1 MTNSH
6 KLFLTLILAFF
17 AFTVSAKSVVFS
29 KKHGVTTGAFFLTMT
44 VDEGTLEEGE
54 CIRYSRLG
62 DVPVSTSTTYTGKIR
77 IDKTTVIRAAVFKG
91 EEMISD
97 VTTATFILPLSTIN
111 QSNTPSGY
119 PSQWGPY
126 ASIKGTAKADYEMDP
141 EMTGDENLRSKIIE
155 GLSAIPTL
163 SIVTDKDYFFSK
175 ELDEQKGGIYIY
187 TGAPVG
193 SGEGRDWERPVSM
206 ELFGGSYGHDITID
220 CGIKMHG
227 GHSRLPEKNPK
238 HSLRLLFKSK
248 YGPSKLKYNVFPDG
262 GPSKFD
268 KLVLRCGFGN
278 SWQHWL
284 DDNRVRAQYS
294 RDMWAR
300 NIQRLMGQPC
310 SRGLYVHVYINGL
323 YWGMYNI
330 AERVDDYYCSSNLG
344 GEKADYDVIKV
355 EEYGGA
361 WIEASEG
368 TIDKW
373 NEMVALTREVPNDYG
388 KYRQLIGVD
397 EDGKT
402 IKDAEVLL
410 DVDNFIDY
418 MLINQYGGNT
428 DWDHHNWLA
437 VRNRVK
443 GTTGFRFICWDTEM
457 IFHGAGDNV
466 LGTYNN
472 GSPTEILRN
481 LMNSQA
487 FRHRYMDRAYEHLVK
502 EGGLLTAKRAEE
514 VWDSLYSII
523 EYPLYAEAARW
534 GDYRRDVHPY
544 TSAGKLNTV
553 DGRFMTERN
562 RLKTSYFPYR
572 TANFIQQLK
581 AKGWYSEVQEPK
593 VYVNGAVADE
603 TDTISIKDIITLAAG
618 TTVYYTLDGTA
629 PVSWLADVKGILS
642 KTIKKSSGGNI
653 LEGYDGSKGDR
664 VTLRAIAK
672 GDSDWS
678 PAIERTFVI
687 RELVTTGID
696 NITYDNNKSRTTAR
710 KSQSGTTYML
720 NGQRIPEG
728 APVNSGI
735 YIKDGK
741 KMLKGK

>member
-1 MTNSH
+1 MLSKNR
-6 KLFLTLILAFF
+6 LIHIITIALCVIGA
-17 AFTVSAKSVVFS
+17 SAKEVVFS
-29 KKHGVTTGAFFLTMT
+29 KKHGIISNSFFLTMS
-44 VDEGTLEEGE
+44 VEGGTLGEDE

-91 EEMISD
+91 EEMISG
-97 VTTATFILPLSTIN
+97 VTTATFIIPSKTIN

-119 PSQWGPY
+119 PSEWGPY

-141 EMTGDENLRSKIIE
+141 EMTGDENLKSKIIE

-163 SIVTDKDYFFSK
+163 SIVTDKDNFFSK
-175 ELDEQKGGIYIY
+175 EMDEEKGGIYIY

-193 SGEGRDWERPVSM
+193 SGEGRDWERPISM

-227 GHSRLPEKNPK
+227 GHSRLAEKNPK
-238 HSLRLLFKSK
+238 HSLRLMFKSK
-248 YGPSKLKYNVFPDG
+248 YGPSKLKYNVFPEG

-278 SWQHWL
+278 SWQHWS
-284 DDNRVRAQYS
+284 DDNRIRAQYS

-330 AERVDDYYCSSNLG
+330 AERVDDYYCSSNFG
-344 GEKADYDVIKV
+344 GEKSDYDVIKV

-361 WIEASEG
+361 WIEASDG

-373 NEMVALTREVPNDYG
+373 NEMVALTREVPKDFA

-397 EDGKT
+397 KDGQT
-402 IKDAEVLL
+402 IEDAEVLL

-428 DWDHHNWLA
+428 DWDYHNWLA

-457 IFHGAGDNV
+457 IFHGARDNV
-466 LGTYNN
+466 LGTYNSS
-472 GSPTEILRN
+472 SPTEILRN
-481 LMNSQA
+481 LMTTQA
-487 FRHRYMDRAYEHLVK
+487 FRHRYMDRAYKHLVM
-502 EGGLLTAKRAEE
+502 EGGLLTAKRVEE
-514 VWDSLYSII
+514 VWDSLYHII
-523 EYPLYAEAARW
+523 QYPLYDEAARW

-544 TSAGKLNTV
+544 TSGGKLNTV

-572 TANFIQQLK
+572 TDNLIQQLK
-581 AKGWYSEVQEPK
+581 DKGWYSAVEVPRI
-593 VYVNGAVADE
+593 YINGEESNV
-603 TDTISIKDIITLAAG
+603 TDTISVNDKITLVASK
-618 TTVYYTLDGTA
+618 TVYYTLDGTA
-629 PVSWLADVKGILS
+629 PVSWFADEKGRLCT
-642 KTIKKSSGGNI
+642 TIKKSSGRNI
-653 LEGYDGSKGDR
+653 LEEYDGSKGER
-664 VTLRAIAK
+664 VTLRAITK
-672 GDSDWS
+672 GDNDWS

-687 RELVTTGID
+687 RELVTTDIANIID
-696 NITYDNNKSRTTAR
+696 ENYSQGTKNKD
-710 KSQSGTTYML
+710 SQSEKCYTI
-720 NGQRIPEG
+720 NGHRIPES
-728 APVNSGI
+728 AAKSSGI
-735 YIKDGK
+735 YVKGGK
-741 KMLKGK
+741 KMLKRK

>member
-1 MTNSH
+1 MLNRNR
-6 KLFLTLILAFF
+6 LILLLTMALFVF
-17 AFTVSAKSVVFS
+17 SASAKEVVFN
-29 KKHGVTTGAFFLTMT
+29 KKHGVITKPFFLTMS
-44 VDEGTLEEGE
+44 VDGGTLGEGE

-62 DVPVSTSTTYTGKIR
+62 NVPGSTSSTYTEKIR
-77 IDKTTVIRAAVFKG
+77 IDKTTVIRAAIFKG
-91 EEMISD
+91 DEMVSG
-97 VTTATFILPLSTIN
+97 VTTATYVIPSATLN
-111 QSNTPSGY
+111 QTNTPSGY
-119 PSQWGPY
+119 PTTWGAY

-141 EMTGDENLRSKIIE
+141 EMTGDENLKSKITE

-163 SIVTDKDYFFSK
+163 SIVTDKDNFFSK
-175 ELDEQKGGIYIY
+175 ELDEQTGGIYIY

-193 SGEGRDWERPVSM
+193 SGEGRDWERPISM

-220 CGIKMHG
+220 CGIKIHG
-227 GHSRLPEKNPK
+227 GHSRLAEKNPK
-238 HSLRLLFKSK
+238 HSLRLMFKSN
-248 YGPSKLKYNVFPDG
+248 YGPSKLKYKVFPDG

-278 SWQHWL
+278 SWQHWS

-300 NIQRLMGQPC
+300 NIQRLMGNPC

-330 AERVDDYYCSSNLG
+330 AERVDDYYCSSNFG
-344 GEKADYDVIKV
+344 GKKEDYDVIKV

-361 WIEASEG
+361 WIEAGDG

-373 NEMVALTREVPNDYG
+373 KEMTALTREVPNDIA

-397 EDGKT
+397 EEGKAV
-402 IKDAEVLL
+402 KDAEVLL

-437 VRNRVK
+437 FRNRVK

-457 IFHGAGDNV
+457 IFHNPNDNV
-466 LGTYNN
+466 LGTYNSS
-472 GSPTEILRN
+472 SPTEILRN
-481 LMNSQA
+481 LMECQA
-487 FRHRYMDRAYEHLVK
+487 FRHRYMDRAYMHLVRH
-502 EGGLLTAKRAEE
+502 GGMLTAEKAEE

-523 EYPLYAEAARW
+523 QYPLYDEAARW

-572 TANFIQQLK
+572 TGNVVQQLK
-581 AKGWYSEVQEPK
+581 DKGWYSRTEEPRLCI
-593 VYVNGAVADE
+593 NDTE
-603 TDTISIKDIITLAAG
+603 TSAADTISINDIVTLKASG
-618 TTVYYTLDGTA
+618 TVYYTLDGTP
-629 PVSWLADVKGILS
+629 PVSWLTDEKGRLS
-642 KTIKKSSGGNI
+642 ATVCKSSGKNI
-653 LEGYDGSKGDR
+653 LAGYDSNGGDTF
-664 VTLRAIAK
+664 TLRAITK
-672 GDSDWS
+672 NGSDWS
-678 PAIERTFVI
+678 AAIQHTFVI
-687 RELVTTGID
+687 KEL
-696 NITYDNNKSRTTAR
+696 TTAIHDIPASQLSDRR
-710 KSQSGTTYML
+710 KGIFTIDGRRL
-720 NGQRIPEG
+720 PEG
-728 APVNSGI
+728 SSLAPGI
-735 YIKDGK
+735 YIINGK
-741 KMLKGK
+741 KVRK